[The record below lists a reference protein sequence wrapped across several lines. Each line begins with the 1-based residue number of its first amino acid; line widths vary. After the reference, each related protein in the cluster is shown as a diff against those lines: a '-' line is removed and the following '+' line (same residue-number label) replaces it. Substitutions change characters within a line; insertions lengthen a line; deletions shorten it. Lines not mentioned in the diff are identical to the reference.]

1 MPRKE
6 SANEAYLRKRVN
18 ETRGFVRKVKWP
30 GVRGAPDDLVMWPHL
45 KTYSFVELK
54 EESQDWKLQPH
65 QAREIDRMRCS
76 GMNVAILDSPAA
88 IDSFIRLKTGK

>member
-54 EESQDWKLQPH
+54 EERSSSRTRR
-65 QAREIDRMRCS
+65 ARSIGC
-76 GMNVAILDSPAA
+76 AAPA
-88 IDSFIRLKTGK
+88 